1 MRLLPAG
8 GARDPADVSP
18 PLPFVLSPDPADGR
32 GVGGGAAVDPAVGGA
47 EDGKRQ
53 AGGRWAARRRG
64 GAEAGRRQACGRRGG
79 AEANVVDSWVDNTV
93 ASISGIIDTYGV
105 DVDYEHF
112 GDDAD
117 ADEEAAVAGRWILG
131 FRFFLIFFGIIV
143 FPCGC
148 VTLTRKS

>member
-1 MRLLPAG
+1 MG
-8 GARDPADVSP
+8 DV
-18 PLPFVLSPDPADGR
+18 
-32 GVGGGAAVDPAVGGA
+32 
-47 EDGKRQ
+47 E
-53 AGGRWAARRRG
+53 ARRPTSSTRG
-64 GAEAGRRQACGRRGG
+64 LPT
-79 AEANVVDSWVDNTV
+79 TV

-131 FRFFLIFFGIIV
+131 FRFFFIFFGIIV